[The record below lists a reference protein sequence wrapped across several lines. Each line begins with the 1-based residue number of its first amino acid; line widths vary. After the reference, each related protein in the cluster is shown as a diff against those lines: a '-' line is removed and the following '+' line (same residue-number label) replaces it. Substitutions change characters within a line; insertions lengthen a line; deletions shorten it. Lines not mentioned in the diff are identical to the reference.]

1 MSKLGEEPIPSEIPE
16 DHPRAQSLKIRHRI
30 TDGLD
35 KKIVAKAGLIAH
47 GRGEAFDYL
56 IGEITTEKAKEAIRA
71 ACSAILLAKHPIISV
86 NGNVAALTPNEIV
99 ELSKVSGAK
108 LEINLFYRTKERE
121 EALEKALR
129 DAGADEI
136 LGVGVKKEELNNL
149 SSKRRI
155 IDPEGIAKADI
166 VLVPLE
172 DGDRTEALKKAG
184 KKVIAIDLNPLS
196 RTAQHADITIVDNL
210 VRCIP
215 LMANEII
222 NLKSKSK
229 KDLEM
234 ILKKFD
240 NKNNLNAMIKF
251 IGTRFLDLAKHGIN
265 IPGVKEF

>member
-1 MSKLGEEPIPSEIPE
+1 MSKLGEEPIPSEVPE
-16 DHPRAQSLKIRHRI
+16 DHPRAQSLKIRHKV

-56 IGEITTEKAKEAIRA
+56 IGEITTEPARQAITA

-99 ELSKVSGAK
+99 ELSNVSGAK

-129 DAGADEI
+129 TAGAKVI
-136 LGVGVKKEELNNL
+136 LGVGLKRKELDDL

-155 IDPEGIAKADI
+155 IDPEGIAKADV

-172 DGDRTEALKKAG
+172 DGDRTEALKRAG
-184 KKVIAIDLNPLS
+184 KKIIAIDLNPLS

-215 LMANEII
+215 LMKEEITK
-222 NLKSKSK
+222 LKSKSK
-229 KDLEM
+229 KDLEL

-240 NKNNLNAMIKF
+240 NKKNLSSMIEL
-251 IGTRFLDLAKHGIN
+251 IGTRFLDLAKKGIN
-265 IPGVKEF
+265 IPGIKEL